1 MYYNGVVRT
10 REYLLGWNEKVFEK
24 ERVGTPP
31 QRNPREDEP
40 RGSEW
45 KSNRW
50 ITSCLTPDFQ
60 GSDNLYKGTAAQC
73 ILAHSI

>member
-45 KSNRW
+45 KSNRYDMPF
-50 ITSCLTPDFQ
+50 S
-60 GSDNLYKGTAAQC
+60 
-73 ILAHSI
+73 